1 MIQDAERDTGPVL
14 TWEGDP
20 RITKVGRILRRA
32 RIDELPQLINVL
44 QGDMSFVGPRPER
57 PFFVDQFS
65 DSIPDYRY
73 RLQVKPGITGLAQIE
88 GRYSTNPEDK
98 LKYDLYYIRGFSL
111 LLDLQ
116 IMLRTLKV
124 AFTPDKASGL
134 GRANGLAVEEGAPAS
149 DSVSSDCEDASYHS

>member
-1 MIQDAERDTGPVL
+1 M
-14 TWEGDP
+14 
-20 RITKVGRILRRA
+20 
-32 RIDELPQLINVL
+32 
-44 QGDMSFVGPRPER
+44 
-57 PFFVDQFS
+57 
-65 DSIPDYRY
+65 
-73 RLQVKPGITGLAQIE
+73 KPGITGLAQIE

-98 LKYDLYYIRGFSL
+98 LKYDLYYIRSFSL

-149 DSVSSDCEDASYHS
+149 DPMNSESDDAS

>member
-1 MIQDAERDTGPVL
+1 
-14 TWEGDP
+14 
-20 RITKVGRILRRA
+20 
-32 RIDELPQLINVL
+32 
-44 QGDMSFVGPRPER
+44 MSFVGPRPER

-149 DSVSSDCEDASYHS
+149 DPMNSESDDAS